1 MRQKTPRR
9 RPTGASLVYS
19 GTEGRQTR
27 VDAKKV
33 NTEKNAGRRLLVSAV
48 VLLCICS
55 GTARGDVIGGY
66 SDVLKRDWYVYESR
80 YFRVISDQPADD
92 VGRQIHDLEL
102 FRTYVL
108 ATLDQQSNQ
117 LRLSAR
123 TNPEQRRIMDA
134 MPVAEHD
141 RVDVYLFSRRAHM
154 VRLFNDRD
162 VYAFMQPGLRKSL
175 MVMAPDH
182 QSPTPNAAAFHEYVH
197 FLLRTLGG
205 SHFPLW
211 YEEGLAEFF
220 ASTTITRDALVIGD
234 VPPLRLQ
241 NLHARRRFPLLDVF
255 QAGAPGLLP
264 GSDSGNTAAGQ
275 ARNTRQLE
283 REQARLRR
291 LHRSPIFYAQ
301 SWSMI
306 HMMLLG
312 HYAGFDRR
320 DHLLADY
327 VLDIQNGEQPRT
339 ALAHHFEGKYRGLE
353 TDLRRYLSRQS
364 KIPRLSIPLGQ
375 FDYDPRYTRKPLSTE
390 ELTYR
395 LGLLAAPLSSGR
407 AREVFRW
414 ALDTFPDSPRVL
426 EGMGV
431 AERFAGRYDKAVEF
445 VSAALERAPDDAYAN
460 FEFAETVSIACQRM
474 SVRLASD
481 GPIDCE
487 SLLPRARASYAR
499 ALKLVPDNPEFQANF
514 GVALLQA
521 GNLPEA
527 TELLRQAFR
536 TSPWSPGLSFALGEC
551 LRRQGEFE
559 GAKPL
564 LNRAAVWFFK
574 NPSLQV
580 RAQYALQL
588 AEQGVTDIPGGRAG
602 QVQFKT
608 LN

>member
-1 MRQKTPRR
+1 LV
-9 RPTGASLVYS
+9 GARKLML
-19 GTEGRQTR
+19 
-27 VDAKKV
+27 KLV
-33 NTEKNAGRRLLVSAV
+33 NTHNSDNKNDNLDQGAKFFRTLAGATLALCTCLGLVF
-48 VLLCICS
+48 S
-55 GTARGDVIGGY
+55 GLAYGQPLGGY
-66 SDVLKRDWYVYESR
+66 TDVLKRDWYVYESR
-80 YFRVISDQPADD
+80 YFRVISDQPAAA

-123 TNPEQRRIMDA
+123 TDPEQRRIMDA
-134 MPVAEHD
+134 LPVAEHD
-141 RVDVYLFSRRAHM
+141 RVDVYLFSRRAHL

-175 MVMAPDH
+175 MVMAPNH
-182 QSPTPNAAAFHEYVH
+182 ESATPNAAAFHEYVH

-220 ASTTITRDALVIGD
+220 ASTTITEDALVIGD
-234 VPPLRLQ
+234 VPQLRLQ
-241 NLHARRRFPLLDVF
+241 NLHALQRYPLVDIF
-255 QAGAPGLLP
+255 EAGAPGLLP
-264 GSDSGNTAAGQ
+264 GFGDDSPA
-275 ARNTRQLE
+275 TRVSLSE
-283 REQARLRR
+283 RALKREQRR
-291 LHRSPIFYAQ
+291 LQRLPRSPIFYAQ

-327 VLDIQNGEQPRT
+327 VLDIQNGEQPRE
-339 ALAHHFEGKYRGLE
+339 ALSHHFDGKYRGIE
-353 TDLRRYLSRQS
+353 ADLRRYLSRQS
-364 KIPRLSIPLGQ
+364 RIPRLSIPLGQ
-375 FDYDPRYTRKPLSTE
+375 FDYDPRYTRTPLSTE

-395 LGLLAAPLSSGR
+395 LGLLAAPLSSAR
-407 AREVFRW
+407 ARELFRW
-414 ALDTFPDSPRVL
+414 AIAAFPDSPRAL

-431 AERFAGRYDKAVEF
+431 AQRFAGRYDKAVEF
-445 VSAALERAPDDAYAN
+445 VSAALDRAPDDAYAN

-474 SVRLASD
+474 SARKAFQD
-481 GPIDCE
+481 AIDCA
-487 SLLPRARASYAR
+487 SLLPRAQESYAL

-521 GNLPEA
+521 GQLPEA
-527 TELLRQAFR
+527 TSLLRKAFQ

-574 NPSLQV
+574 NPALQI

-588 AEQGVTDIPGGRAG
+588 AEQGVTTVPTGRVG
-602 QVQFKT
+602 EVQFKT